1 MVVISLLGLANK
13 FRASLRGNYCAG
25 ESYRAPW
32 LQIHRT
38 DGTPRN
44 KRYRHMAMYLLSN
57 QEGCLAVAG
66 ETGRKQPL
74 LRQSPLDTGHRK
86 DSLKAEQ

>member
-1 MVVISLLGLANK
+1 
-13 FRASLRGNYCAG
+13 
-25 ESYRAPW
+25 
-32 LQIHRT
+32 
-38 DGTPRN
+38 
-44 KRYRHMAMYLLSN
+44 MAMYLLSN

-66 ETGRKQPL
+66 ETGRKQLL